1 MEMKTI
7 AIITLMIMLH
17 YDVKI
22 MINIMKC
29 APSKRHSLVSVGKK
43 NKKTKKQKTWYIN
56 YARKKYQ
63 SSLIAYVHNMSKT

>member
-1 MEMKTI
+1 MKTI

-43 NKKTKKQKTWYIN
+43 NKKTKNLVHKLRT
-56 YARKKYQ
+56 KKISVFSY
-63 SSLIAYVHNMSKT
+63 SLCTQHV